1 MGPIIVAGPLGHPL
15 APHPEHD
22 LGKTTKKWMWVV

>member
-1 MGPIIVAGPLGHPL
+1 MGLITVAGPPTS
-15 APHPEHD
+15 PTPEHD

>member
-1 MGPIIVAGPLGHPL
+1 MGQMIVAGHPP

>member
-1 MGPIIVAGPLGHPL
+1 MGQIIVAGHPP
-15 APHPEHD
+15 ASDPEHD